1 MLVRRLKPR
10 ERDSTPPLGLCQ
22 QPQKAATMITPASA
36 QQAGL
41 LAILEYEAE
50 ASDGNEWKQRYLS
63 NFEQGSREFATA
75 GYPFWRLS
83 SEKHVEG
90 LRRDRGQGL

>member
-1 MLVRRLKPR
+1 MV
-10 ERDSTPPLGLCQ
+10 
-22 QPQKAATMITPASA
+22 TPASA

-75 GYPFWRLS
+75 GYPF
-83 SEKHVEG
+83 
-90 LRRDRGQGL
+90 